1 MDPGLYEAVASG
13 DEATFEN
20 FSRDTVL
27 STETREKNS
36 VLHVAVVG
44 KQLGMVKKILH
55 QLQSDH
61 QYRPL
66 LHRQNS
72 DGDTPL
78 HLASRLGC
86 LEIVAVILNHHR
98 KNIESTTNY
107 YEDDVL
113 TRFWKQLV
121 DREGSSF
128 SSPPKEITSMANLEM
143 DTALHVAVKS
153 GCLSVVEL
161 LIHEDAKLALLTNG
175 AGESPLF
182 LAVERKC
189 FDIARCLV
197 DSAEEYSLA
206 GRDGMNALHVAV
218 VYSQQGRLST

>member
-13 DEATFEN
+13 DEATIFEN

-27 STETREKNS
+27 SIETREKNS
-36 VLHVAVVG
+36 VLHVAVVR
-44 KQLGMVKKILH
+44 KQLGMVNKILL
-55 QLQSDH
+55 LQSDH
-61 QYRPL
+61 QCRPL
-66 LHRQNS
+66 
-72 DGDTPL
+72 L

-86 LEIVAVILNHHR
+86 QEIVAVILNRHR
-98 KNIESTTNY
+98 KNIETTTY

-121 DREGSSF
+121 DRERSS
-128 SSPPKEITSMANLEM
+128 SSPKEITSMANLEM

-153 GCLSVVEL
+153 GCLSVAEL
-161 LIHEDAKLALLTNG
+161 LIHEDAKLTLLTNG

-197 DSAEEYSLA
+197 DSDKKNSLA

-218 VYSQQGRLST
+218 VYSQQGWFYTQGTSFLN